1 MRCLVPQQVE
11 VEVDRS
17 NMMPMFELA
26 VHQVASDEAAC
37 AGDQDSH
44 V

>member
-1 MRCLVPQQVE
+1 MRCLVPQPVE
-11 VEVDRS
+11 VEVDRTNVIS
-17 NMMPMFELA
+17 MFELA
-26 VHQVASDEAAC
+26 IHQVAPDEAAG